1 MTFTASNTEG
11 TYSSAELE
19 LMNRALEHMLEG
31 TDPTMGADLE
41 GSFSDIIS
49 NNFSDTSINTI
60 QSLTA

>member
-19 LMNRALEHMLEG
+19 LMNRALEHTLEG
-31 TDPTMGADLE
+31 TDPAMRADLD
-41 GSFSDIIS
+41 GAFSDIIS
-49 NNFSDTSINTI
+49 NNFSDTRINTI